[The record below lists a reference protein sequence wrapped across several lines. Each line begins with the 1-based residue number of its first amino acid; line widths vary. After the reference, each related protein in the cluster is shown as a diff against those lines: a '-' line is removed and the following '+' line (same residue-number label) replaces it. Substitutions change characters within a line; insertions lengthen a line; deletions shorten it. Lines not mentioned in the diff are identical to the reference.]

1 MITRVRDATEADLPG
16 ILEIYN
22 DAVLNTTAV
31 WNESTVGLEE
41 RAAWLAD
48 RRRRG
53 FPVLVAE
60 LDGSVAGY
68 ASFGDFRA
76 WDGYRHT
83 VENSIYVRADV
94 RGQGIGSLLLPAL
107 VGRAE
112 ALRKHV
118 MVAGIEGENQASL
131 RLHARFG
138 FEHAGLLREVGRK
151 FGRWLDLVFLR
162 RSLG

>member
-1 MITRVRDATEADLPG
+1 MSARVRDATEADLRG

-22 DAVLNTTAV
+22 DAVLHTTAV
-31 WNESTVGLEE
+31 WNESPVEIEE
-41 RAAWLAD
+41 RATWLAE

-60 LDGSVAGY
+60 LDGAVAGY

-83 VENSIYVRADV
+83 VENSIYVRADA
-94 RGQGIGSLLLPAL
+94 RGQGIGSLLLPEL
-107 VGRAE
+107 VGRAT

-162 RSLG
+162 RALG

>member
-1 MITRVRDATEADLPG
+1 MSARVRDATEADLHG

-22 DAVLNTTAV
+22 DAVLHTTAV
-31 WNESTVGLEE
+31 WNESPVEIAE
-41 RAAWLAD
+41 RAAWLAE

-60 LDGSVAGY
+60 LDGTVAGY

-83 VENSIYVRADV
+83 VENSIYVRADL
-94 RGQGIGSLLLPAL
+94 RGQGIGSLLLPEL
-107 VGRAE
+107 VGRAA

-138 FEHAGLLREVGRK
+138 FEQAGRLREVGRK

-162 RSLG
+162 RALG